1 MGLGRCCLG
10 ALCLLPSVP
19 PLLLTGSPGTSS
31 PRTVPCGA
39 CGSRLISCFSSSYS
53 CGETETPAG
62 PCGPAGFLARG
73 YKGQQDMG
81 RPAVGTAP
89 GQGSLR
95 LWRCRGW
102 PGLCGLCAPRPPESG
117 CLFPVVLASPARA
130 RAGGD
135 TEAQRVHGSS
145 KATCQVGPRPLGPS
159 AVLVPLGHHG
169 AEEACAWPWFS
180 GCLCNRRVTGD
191 GRCSVVAGM
200 GTQGERVVGSRPLC
214 AQGRVSVCWG
224 SLGLPGGHPSTERAW
239 VRA

>member
-1 MGLGRCCLG
+1 MGPPPSPSLSVGLSFPISGFGDSCIQLIRWLTVCPVLECSGPVAAHLAGSCARGLMGLGRCCLG

-39 CGSRLISCFSSSYS
+39 CGSRLISCFSPSYS

-135 TEAQRVHGSS
+135 TEAQRVH
-145 KATCQVGPRPLGPS
+145 AR
-159 AVLVPLGHHG
+159 LVQGHMPG
-169 AEEACAWPWFS
+169 
-180 GCLCNRRVTGD
+180 
-191 GRCSVVAGM
+191 
-200 GTQGERVVGSRPLC
+200 GTQASGS
-214 AQGRVSVCWG
+214 
-224 SLGLPGGHPSTERAW
+224 
-239 VRA
+239 